1 MSAPEPVAVPDMHAA
16 ALEEAFAA
24 SRQAY
29 RVLEAAMTSDQARAM
44 RHEQL
49 EEHLAEAGRE
59 FLRIMFQSHLRLR
72 ALTEQRVEQ
81 ISDAEGIGRNWIER
95 GRRRELATLFGPV
108 TVERIAYRGQYVSNL
123 YVLDAALNLP
133 VCKHSHGIKKL
144 AAQCASRGSFHDA
157 AEQVR
162 TVTGA
167 AIGKRQVEELAVD
180 AARDITA
187 FYGARVPEP
196 TTDESLLVM
205 SLDGKGIVIRP
216 ESLRP
221 QTAKAA
227 ANKGGNTYRTRLASG
242 EKHGRKRMAEIGA
255 VYDAE
260 PVVREIA
267 DILPGPAEREARER
281 AEGPKAFNKYL
292 TGSVEH
298 PAADV
303 VAEVFAQAHARDPRH
318 ARPWIVLVD
327 GAAHQL
333 ELIHTEAKRRKAR
346 IHVIVDFVHVL
357 EYLWKAAWSLH
368 EPGDPAA
375 EEWVASRGR
384 DLLAG
389 RTGQVID
396 DLDQA
401 GREAGLAPSQRK
413 GLDDAIGYLTG
424 KKKYLRYDKA
434 LAGGW
439 PIATGIIEGACRHL
453 VKDRM
458 DITGARWGLDGA
470 EAVLKLRALRSN
482 GDFEEYWRFHTQ
494 QEHQRNHLDHF
505 KAGLIP
511 ALT

>member
-1 MSAPEPVAVPDMHAA
+1 MCSPE
-16 ALEEAFAA
+16 
-24 SRQAY
+24 
-29 RVLEAAMTSDQARAM
+29 ARGM
-44 RHEQL
+44 DHGRL

-59 FLRIMFQSHLRLR
+59 FLRVMFQSHLQLR
-72 ALTEQRVEQ
+72 ALTEQRAKQVA
-81 ISDAEGIGRNWIER
+81 DAEGIGRNWIER
-95 GRRRELATLFGPV
+95 GRSRELSTLFGPV
-108 TVERIAYRGQYVSNL
+108 TVARIAYRGQYVSNL
-123 YVLDAALNLP
+123 YLLDAVLNLP
-133 VCKHSHGIKKL
+133 AGKHSHGIKKL
-144 AAQCASRGSFHDA
+144 AAACAARGSFQDA

-162 TVTGA
+162 AVTGA
-167 AIGKRQVEELAVD
+167 AIGKRQVEELATD
-180 AARDITA
+180 AARDIEA
-187 FYGARVPEP
+187 FYAARVPEP
-196 TTDESLLVM
+196 TTDASLLVM

-221 QTAKAA
+221 ETAKAA
-227 ANKGGNTYRTRLASG
+227 AKKGANTYRTRLASG
-242 EKHGRKRMAEIGA
+242 EKNGRKRMAEIGA

-260 PVVREIA
+260 PAVREIA
-267 DILPGPAEREARER
+267 DILPGPDERER
-281 AEGPKAFNKYL
+281 AKGPKAFNKYL

-303 VAEVFAQAHARDPRH
+303 VAEVFAQAHARDPRR

-333 ELIHTEAKRRKAR
+333 ELIHAEAKRRKAR
-346 IHVIVDFVHVL
+346 IHVIIDFVHVL

-368 EPGDPAA
+368 APGEPAA
-375 EEWVASRGR
+375 EQWVAARGR

-389 RTGQVID
+389 RTQQVID

-401 GREAGLAPSQRK
+401 GREAGLAGNQRK

-424 KKKYLRYDKA
+424 KKAYLRYDNA
-434 LAGGW
+434 LKGGW

-482 GDFEEYWRFHTQ
+482 SDFDEYWHFHTD
-494 QEHQRNHLDHF
+494 QEHQRNHLARF
-505 KAGLIP
+505 KTGLIP
-511 ALT
+511 TNT

>member
-1 MSAPEPVAVPDMHAA
+1 MSAPVMVAGADAA
-16 ALEEAFAA
+16 ALEEAFSA
-24 SRQAY
+24 SRAAY
-29 RVLEAAMTSDQARAM
+29 RVLEAQMTSPQARAM
-44 RHEQL
+44 RHEEL

-59 FLRIMFQSHLRLR
+59 FLRIMFQSHLQLR
-72 ALTEQRVEQ
+72 ALTEQRAEH

-95 GRRRELATLFGPV
+95 GRARELATLFGPV
-108 TVERIAYRGQYVSNL
+108 IVARIAYRGQYVSNL
-123 YVLDAALNLP
+123 YLLDAALNLP
-133 VCKHSHGIKKL
+133 AGKHSHGIKKL
-144 AAQCASRGSFHDA
+144 AAGCAAHGSFHDA

-162 TVTGA
+162 AVTGA
-167 AIGKRQVEELAVD
+167 PIGKRQVEELATD
-180 AARDITA
+180 AARDIEA
-187 FYGARVPEP
+187 FYAARVPEP
-196 TTDESLLVM
+196 TTDASLLVM
-205 SLDGKGIVIRP
+205 SLDGKGIVIKP

-221 QTAKAA
+221 ETAKAA
-227 ANKGGNTYRTRLASG
+227 AKKGANTYRTRLASG

-267 DILPGPAEREARER
+267 DILPSPAEREARER
-281 AEGPKAFNKYL
+281 AKGPKAFNKYL

-298 PAADV
+298 PAANV
-303 VAEVFAQAHARDPRH
+303 VAEVFAQAHARDPH
-318 ARPWIVLVD
+318 HSRPWIVLVD

-333 ELIHTEAKRRKAR
+333 ELIHAEAARRKVR

-375 EEWVASRGR
+375 EEWVAARGR

-389 RTGQVID
+389 HTQQVID

-401 GREAGLAPSQRK
+401 GQRAGLAAGRRK

-439 PIATGIIEGACRHL
+439 PIATGIIEGACRRL

-482 GDFEEYWRFHTQ
+482 GDFDEYWHFHTQ
-494 QEHQRNHLDHF
+494 QEHQRNHLTRF
-505 KAGLIP
+505 KAGFIP
-511 ALT
+511 TNT